1 MLSALVGRLGRCCM
15 RAVVIDRPGGP
26 EVLEVKERPAPEA
39 GPGEVK
45 VRVHAAGINRAD
57 VLQRKGFYPAP
68 PDVPADI
75 PGLEFAGE
83 IVEIGPGVFGWNK
96 GDRVFGLAG
105 GGTYAEYIVVHHRAL
120 AAIPSQFNYIE
131 AAAIPEVFITAY
143 DAVVVQ
149 CGLMTGETVLIHAVG
164 SGVGLAAVQIVKAMS
179 AVSIGTARSQDK
191 IDRAKEL
198 GLEHGILARDASFA
212 EEVLACTAGKGVD
225 VVLELVGGSYV
236 PEDLKCLAQK
246 GRAVIVGLVNGARCD
261 FDLAMVLRKRIML
274 KGTTLRARPL
284 EEKIEAIQLLSRNIV
299 PLLKKGLLTPTVDKV
314 LPMDEAGE
322 AHKYMEENLNFGKIV
337 LQM

>member
-1 MLSALVGRLGRCCM
+1 M

-26 EVLEVKERPAPEA
+26 EVLQVKERPAPEP

-68 PDVPADI
+68 PDAPADI

-83 IVEIGPGVFGWNK
+83 IVEVGPSVFGWNK

-105 GGTYAEYIVVHHRAL
+105 GGTYAEYVVVHNRAL
-120 AAIPSQFNYIE
+120 ARIPSQFNYIE

-143 DAVVVQ
+143 DAIVVQ
-149 CGLMTGETVLIHAVG
+149 CGLMSGETVLIHAVG
-164 SGVGLAAVQIVKAMS
+164 SGVGLAAVQIVKALS

-191 IDRAKEL
+191 LDRAKAL
-198 GLEHGILARDASFA
+198 GVDHCILARDAVFA
-212 EEVLACTAGKGVD
+212 EEVLSRTAGKGVD

-261 FDLAMVLRKRIML
+261 FDLALVLRKRIMI

-299 PLLKKGLLTPTVDKV
+299 PLLEKGLLTATIDKV
-314 LPMDEAGE
+314 LPMTEAGE
-322 AHKYMEENLNFGKIV
+322 AHKYMEENLNFGKII
-337 LQM
+337 LRM

>member
-1 MLSALVGRLGRCCM
+1 M

-26 EVLEVKERPAPEA
+26 EVLQIRERPVPEP

-57 VLQRKGFYPAP
+57 VLQRKGAYPAP

-83 IVEIGPGVFGWNK
+83 VAEIGSAVAGWQK

-105 GGTYAEYIVVHHRAL
+105 GGTYAEYIVVHHRAI
-120 AAIPSQFNYIE
+120 ARIPSQFNYVE
-131 AAAIPEVFITAY
+131 AAAVPEVFITAY

-149 CGLMTGETVLIHAVG
+149 CGLMSGQTVLIHAVG
-164 SGVGLAAVQIVKAMS
+164 SGVGLAAVQIVKALS
-179 AVSIGTARSQDK
+179 AISIGTARSQDK
-191 IDRAKEL
+191 IERAREF
-198 GLEHGILARDASFA
+198 GLQHGILARESTFA
-212 EEVLACTAGKGVD
+212 EEVLSLTGGKGVD
-225 VVLELVGGSYV
+225 IVLELVGGSYV
-236 PEDLKCLAQK
+236 PEDLKCLAPK

-261 FDLAMVLRKRIML
+261 FDLATLLRKRIML

-284 EEKIEAIQLLSRNIV
+284 EEKIQAIQILSSNIV
-299 PLLKKGLLTPTVDKV
+299 PLLEAGILRPTVDKV
-314 LPMDEAGE
+314 LPLAEAGE
-322 AHKYMEENLNFGKIV
+322 AHRYMEENLNFGKIV